1 MRNAPL
7 LPHSLHPQYPP
18 PPLPLSPSP
27 LPPFSLS
34 PFNLSQVLSCGCPS
48 QGSCHERAMQ
58 AACFSLLLLLFS
70 LSSPLY
76 FQASFL
82 LKLAFLLFFLS
93 PFFFP
98 FLLTETRP
106 CPTSAPQDLLH
117 LQGAALW
124 PRLSRLWY
132 SSSYGF

>member
-1 MRNAPL
+1 
-7 LPHSLHPQYPP
+7 
-18 PPLPLSPSP
+18 
-27 LPPFSLS
+27 
-34 PFNLSQVLSCGCPS
+34 
-48 QGSCHERAMQ
+48 MQ